1 MILDVGTT
9 TVSTAGTEQQIS
21 NTANRVLWL
30 KAKALAANSGITYLG
45 VSDVTATNGYELS
58 AGNEIEI
65 NFADVGGS
73 IAFSTVYVDAATT
86 LVHCASL
93 KDIVIS
99 GISSSPL
106 ISLSLLLIFEL
117 HLTTLQLVR

>member
-1 MILDVGTT
+1 MILDAGTT

-30 KAKALAANSGITYLG
+30 KAKALDANSGIAYLG

-65 NFADVGGS
+65 NFKEVGGT
-73 IAFSTVYVDAATT
+73 IAFSSVYVDVATNGDK
-86 LVHCASL
+86 VCWA
-93 KDIVIS
+93 VILE
-99 GISSSPL
+99 G
-106 ISLSLLLIFEL
+106 
-117 HLTTLQLVR
+117 